1 MFFHKNDETLLGQI
15 VMQPKLWD
23 LHGDVPWYVESA
35 IESPYVFTL
44 VQLTLM
50 QSPSYSVALFRLS
63 GRFVMSASILAEA
76 NKLEIEARRR
86 IHNGLTLCAASMG
99 P

>member
-1 MFFHKNDETLLGQI
+1 MKLCMSCHKNDETLLGQI
-15 VMQPKLWD
+15 VMHPKLWD

-35 IESPYVFTL
+35 IERPYVFTL
-44 VQLTLM
+44 VQLTLV

-76 NKLEIEARRR
+76 HTTWRSRHA
-86 IHNGLTLCAASMG
+86 GGYTMV
-99 P
+99 